1 MKKLSSLSD
10 LKSLIN
16 PSDLS
21 SINDQSTIS
30 NKSVIKQCLEAH
42 YSKKGRAGK
51 PVIVIKCF
59 KGSKNEMKDLAKI
72 LKNKC
77 GVGGS
82 VKDGQIIVQG
92 EFREKITSILVGMG
106 HSVKRIGG

>member
-10 LKSLIN
+10 LKSMIN
-16 PSDLS
+16 PEDLS
-21 SINDQSTIS
+21 LNNPRQEK
-30 NKSVIKQCLEAH
+30 KSLRKQNLEAH

-51 PVIVIKCF
+51 PVTVIKCF
-59 KGSKNEMKDLAKI
+59 KGSKDEMKELAKI

-82 VKDGQIIVQG
+82 VKDGEIIIQG
-92 EFREKITSILVGMG
+92 EYRDKITSILGSMG
-106 HSVKRIGG
+106 YSVKRIGG

>member
-16 PSDLS
+16 PSELS
-21 SINDQSTIS
+21 PEIVKPLKTKPI
-30 NKSVIKQCLEAH
+30 IKQCLEAH

-51 PVIVIKCF
+51 PVTIIKCF

-82 VKDGQIIVQG
+82 VKDGQIIIQG
-92 EFREKITSILVGMG
+92 EYRSKITTLLEQMG

>member
-30 NKSVIKQCLEAH
+30 NKSVIKQYLEAH

-51 PVIVIKCF
+51 PVTVI
-59 KGSKNEMKDLAKI
+59 ML
-72 LKNKC
+72 
-77 GVGGS
+77 
-82 VKDGQIIVQG
+82 
-92 EFREKITSILVGMG
+92 
-106 HSVKRIGG
+106 

>member
-1 MKKLSSLSD
+1 MKKLNSLSE
-10 LKSLIN
+10 LKSFID
-16 PSDLS
+16 PSEVLTNNS
-21 SINDQSTIS
+21 SYQPSS
-30 NKSVIKQCLEAH
+30 SFVKQHLEAH

-51 PVIVIKCF
+51 PVTVIKCF
-59 KGSKNEMKDLAKI
+59 KGTKNEMKELAKI

-82 VKDGQIIVQG
+82 VKNEQIIIQG
-92 EFREKITSILVGMG
+92 EFRDKITSILINMG

>member
-1 MKKLSSLSD
+1 MKKLYSLSD
-10 LKSLIN
+10 LKSMIN

-21 SINDQSTIS
+21 TNNSIPE
-30 NKSVIKQCLEAH
+30 KKPFKKQNLEAH

-51 PVIVIKCF
+51 PVTVIKCF
-59 KGSKNEMKDLAKI
+59 KGNRDEMKELAKI

-82 VKDGQIIVQG
+82 VKDGEIIIQG
-92 EFREKITSILVGMG
+92 EYRDKITIILEGMG

>member
-10 LKSLIN
+10 LKSIIDSSKL
-16 PSDLS
+16 
-21 SINDQSTIS
+21 SINNPKPLKKNPIT
-30 NKSVIKQCLEAH
+30 KQYLEAH

-51 PVIVIKCF
+51 PVTVIKCF
-59 KGSKNEMKDLAKI
+59 KGTKNEMKDLAKT

-82 VKDGQIIVQG
+82 VKDGEIIIQG
-92 EFREKITSILVGMG
+92 EYRDKITSILIELG

>member
-10 LKSLIN
+10 LKSLID
-16 PSDLS
+16 SSKL
-21 SINDQSTIS
+21 SINNSKLFKKNPIT
-30 NKSVIKQCLEAH
+30 KQYLEAH

-51 PVIVIKCF
+51 PVTVIKCF
-59 KGSKNEMKDLAKI
+59 KGTKNEMKDLAKT

-82 VKDGQIIVQG
+82 VKDGEIIIQG
-92 EFREKITSILVGMG
+92 EYRDKITSILEEMG

>member
-1 MKKLSSLSD
+1 MKKLTSLSD
-10 LKSLIN
+10 LESLIDPLELPPN
-16 PSDLS
+16 NSQLLS
-21 SINDQSTIS
+21 
-30 NKSVIKQCLEAH
+30 KKPLIKQSLEAH

-51 PVIVIKCF
+51 PVTVIKNF
-59 KGSKNEMKDLAKI
+59 RGSKDEMKSLAKI

-82 VKDGQIIVQG
+82 VKNEQIIIQG
-92 EFREKITSILVGMG
+92 EHRDKITLILEGMG

>member
-10 LKSLIN
+10 LKSMIN
-16 PSDLS
+16 PEDLS
-21 SINDQSTIS
+21 LNNPRQEK
-30 NKSVIKQCLEAH
+30 KSLREQNLEAH

-51 PVIVIKCF
+51 PVTVIKCF
-59 KGSKNEMKDLAKI
+59 KGSKDEMKELAKI

-82 VKDGQIIVQG
+82 VKDGEIIIQG
-92 EFREKITSILVGMG
+92 EYRDKITSILGSMG
-106 HSVKRIGG
+106 YSVKRIGG

>member
-16 PSDLS
+16 PLELSVSKPS
-21 SINDQSTIS
+21 SIVL
-30 NKSVIKQCLEAH
+30 KKELKQFFEAH

-51 PVIVIKCF
+51 PVTVLKGY
-59 KGSKNEMKDLAKI
+59 KGSKDKIKELAKL

-82 VKDGQIIVQG
+82 VKNSEIIIQG
-92 EFREKITSILVGMG
+92 EHRDKITSILIELG

>member
-10 LKSLIN
+10 LKSMIN
-16 PSDLS
+16 PEDLS
-21 SINDQSTIS
+21 LNNPRQEK
-30 NKSVIKQCLEAH
+30 KSLRKQNLEAH

-51 PVIVIKCF
+51 PVTVIKCF
-59 KGSKNEMKDLAKI
+59 KGTKNEMKDLAKI

-82 VKDGQIIVQG
+82 VKNEQIIIQG
-92 EFREKITSILVGMG
+92 EFRDKITSILINMG